1 MAIQKI
7 IYSGNLDISS
17 FILILML
24 TCIPG
29 KILTDDKTVDSCGI
43 KEKDFLVLMVSK
55 VSPDIPG
62 SIML

>member
-7 IYSGNLDISS
+7 IYSGNLDIP